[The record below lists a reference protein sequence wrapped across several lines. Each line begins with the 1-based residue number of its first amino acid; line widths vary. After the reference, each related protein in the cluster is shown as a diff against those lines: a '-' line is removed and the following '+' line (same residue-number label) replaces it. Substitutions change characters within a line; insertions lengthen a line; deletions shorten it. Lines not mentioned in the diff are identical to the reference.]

1 MSSYI
6 FKCHYISSF
15 IHRCLIYVLICHP
28 YGEDVKPWAPSKA
41 LDIILP
47 VRSESEHLEATFP
60 VFFFFLDLS
69 FMLSTILLA
78 TFKHFKTHG
87 MEEENS
93 PGEEDSQKI
102 DVCSS
107 RREERSVEP
116 DVRLCNFCLQISWMQ
131 MRWFAWEEVGWLS
144 PWFPPYIEI
153 PADLGQDSDSLVG
166 STCWALGWASI

>member
-1 MSSYI
+1 MGICHTSMNITTWRDTGLTVVRMILTSPYVSSYI
-6 FKCHYISSF
+6 FKC
-15 IHRCLIYVLICHP
+15 LIYSHLSTIASYVLICHP

-69 FMLSTILLA
+69 FTISTILLA

-102 DVCSS
+102 DICSP
-107 RREERSVEP
+107 RREERSAES
-116 DVRLCNFCLQISWMQ
+116 DLRFCLGYQKRGLPNVRCQI
-131 MRWFAWEEVGWLS
+131 V
-144 PWFPPYIEI
+144 
-153 PADLGQDSDSLVG
+153 
-166 STCWALGWASI
+166 